1 MSALPASEP
10 ELMTEADYLAF
21 EDASETK
28 HEFIDGHVY
37 DWPGYEYDAQGLA
50 GASRAHNRLQT
61 RLVRLLGPA
70 ADAANCEVF
79 GSDMRLRVR
88 LSRRG
93 HQTHRYYYP
102 DAMVLCDQELRESEG
117 DDEMH
122 VTRPCVI
129 VEILSRRSARIDQTE
144 KLEIYQG
151 MPSVQAYLI
160 VHQRRR
166 RIERHWRDTDNAW
179 QMEAITSGSV
189 PISCIGLDLALDA
202 IYAGVAK

>member
-21 EDASETK
+21 EDASEAK
-28 HEFIDGHVY
+28 HEFVDGHVY

-88 LSRRG
+88 LSLLRARRL
-93 HQTHRYYYP
+93 P
-102 DAMVLCDQELRESEG
+102 PRESL
-117 DDEMH
+117 
-122 VTRPCVI
+122 P
-129 VEILSRRSARIDQTE
+129 RRHHRRW
-144 KLEIYQG
+144 QG
-151 MPSVQAYLI
+151 AD
-160 VHQRRR
+160 R
-166 RIERHWRDTDNAW
+166 
-179 QMEAITSGSV
+179 
-189 PISCIGLDLALDA
+189 
-202 IYAGVAK
+202 